1 VNNRPVRVRFAPSP
15 TGELHVGGAR
25 TALFNWLYAHHH
37 QGEFYLRI
45 EDTDRERSREEY
57 VQQILDSLTW
67 LGLTWDGP
75 PVFQSQRLKLYQ
87 KAVQQLLEKGKAY
100 RCFCTPQELAA
111 QRASQKDLYQYPGT
125 CRTLTKE
132 EQMQRLNQGQSFAV
146 RLKIPEGTTTFED
159 LIYGKIS
166 VDHRELDDFIIAR
179 TGGIPTYNLVVVV
192 DDHAMKITHVI
203 RGEDHISNTPKQ
215 ILIYQAM
222 GFELPQFA
230 HLPMIW
236 GPDKKRL
243 SKRHGA
249 TGVQTFRQQGYIAQG
264 LLNYLALLGWNSDT
278 EGEIFNLSE
287 LVNLFHIRQIQK
299 KPAVFNEQKLLWVNG
314 QHIFRS
320 TPEELLDQILTLVP
334 DWRSNEDRRYLLQ
347 VIEMMKLRAKTLRD
361 FITSTDYF
369 FADPTNYDANAVQ
382 KRWKGVETNHLV
394 QTYLTRLK
402 ALSGWEQKELE
413 ATLRSLTE
421 EWGLSAGKLIHP
433 VRLAISGVPHGPS
446 LFAMME
452 LLGRETCLR
461 RISAALERLPDN
473 P

>member
-1 VNNRPVRVRFAPSP
+1 MTNNTVRVRFAPSP

-25 TALFNWLYAHHH
+25 TALFNWLFARHHN
-37 QGEFYLRI
+37 GKFFLRI

-57 VQQILDSLTW
+57 VHQITDSLIW
-67 LGLTWDGP
+67 LGLTWDGA
-75 PVFQSQRLKLYQ
+75 PVFQSQRLKQYQ
-87 KAVQQLLEKGKAY
+87 KAVRQLLEKGKAY

-111 QRASQKDLYQYPGT
+111 QRASQRNLYQYPGT
-125 CRTLTKE
+125 CRKLTKE
-132 EQMQRLNQGQSFAV
+132 EEMQRLNQGQSFAV
-146 RLKIPEGTTTFED
+146 RLKILEGTTTFGD
-159 LIYGKIS
+159 LIYGPIS
-166 VDHRELDDFIIAR
+166 VDHKELDDFIIAR
-179 TGGIPTYNLVVVV
+179 TGGVPTYNLVVVV
-192 DDHAMKITHVI
+192 DDHAMGITHVI

-222 GFELPQFA
+222 GFDLPRFA

-249 TGVQTFRQQGYIAQG
+249 TGIQTFRQQGYLPQG

-278 EGEIFNLSE
+278 EGEILHLSK
-287 LVNLFHIRQIQK
+287 LVTLFHLRQIQK
-299 KPAVFNEQKLLWVNG
+299 KPAVFDGQKLLWVNG

-320 TPEELLDQILTLVP
+320 TPETILEQILALVP
-334 DWRSNEDRRYLLQ
+334 DWRAGEDPRYLLQ

-361 FITSTDYF
+361 FVTSTDYF
-369 FADPTNYDANAVQ
+369 FSDPTSYDANAVQ
-382 KRWKGVETNHLV
+382 KRWKGTETNHLV
-394 QTYLTRLK
+394 QAYFDRLK
-402 ALSGWEQKELE
+402 TLSDWNHETLE
-413 ATLRSLTE
+413 TTLRSLAE
-421 EWGLSAGKLIHP
+421 ELGYSAGKLIHP

-452 LLGRETCLR
+452 LLERETCLR
-461 RISAALERLPDN
+461 RLNTALKRLPAN

>member
-1 VNNRPVRVRFAPSP
+1 MTNNPVRVRFAPSP

-37 QGEFYLRI
+37 GGEYYLRI

-57 VQQILDSLTW
+57 VQQIIDSLTW
-67 LGLTWDGP
+67 LGLTWDGS
-75 PVFQSQRLKLYQ
+75 PVFQSRRLKLYQ

-111 QRASQKDLYQYPGT
+111 QRASQRDLYQYPGT
-125 CRTLTKE
+125 CRNITKE
-132 EQMQRLNQGQSFAV
+132 EEMQRLNQGQSFAV

-159 LIYGKIS
+159 LIYGTIS
-166 VDHRELDDFIIAR
+166 VDHNELDDFVIAR

-192 DDHAMKITHVI
+192 DDHAMGITHVI

-222 GFELPQFA
+222 GFALPQFA

-249 TGVQTFRQQGYIAQG
+249 TGVQTFRQQGYLPQG

-278 EGEIFNLSE
+278 EGEIFDLAE

-299 KPAVFNEQKLLWVNG
+299 KPAVFDEQKLLWVNG

-320 TPEELLDQILTLVP
+320 TPEKILEQILSLIP
-334 DWRSNEDRRYLLQ
+334 DWRTSEERVYLLR

-361 FITSTDYF
+361 FVTSTDYF

-382 KRWKGVETNHLV
+382 KRWKGRETNNLV
-394 QTYLTRLK
+394 RAYLTRLHSLTDWK
-402 ALSGWEQKELE
+402 QEDIE
-413 ATLRSLTE
+413 ATLRALTE
-421 EWGLSAGKLIHP
+421 ELGLSAGRLIHP

-446 LFAMME
+446 LFALME

-461 RISAALERLPDN
+461 RLNTALERLPDN